1 MKIILFTFYIHFSQS
16 EDENVQKD
24 LLFSAI
30 QFCET
35 SPRVVTVW
43 QVLQTSFYWLDVM
56 SNNIFFIF
64 YL

>member
-16 EDENVQKD
+16 EDENKQKD

-35 SPRVVTVW
+35 SPRVVTV
-43 QVLQTSFYWLDVM
+43 
-56 SNNIFFIF
+56 
-64 YL
+64 